1 MACLSRIHSFARPG
15 NVPNPFT
22 SRPQKIYISI
32 WAYRVEPPILFIL
45 MLSKY
50 KVSDEPMILRG
61 FGRNAQ
67 SMVAHALTI
76 EDREQ
81 RTAVAHEIVR
91 VLTNLNPDLRDVPEY
106 KQQLWDA
113 VFIMS
118 DWKLDVDA
126 PFPAPP
132 KPDETDPFERM
143 DYYREKPRYRQY
155 GKNIE
160 FMIDNA
166 VEMEEGPKRTAYI
179 NLIASTMKQFLRNIN
194 REDTPEQV
202 LADQINELSGHR
214 LRLKGEELTLSK
226 VTLPPLKQHSGK
238 SNRNK
243 RKSKSSSRNKNNK
256 NNRRRKKPNN

>member
-1 MACLSRIHSFARPG
+1 M
-15 NVPNPFT
+15 
-22 SRPQKIYISI
+22 
-32 WAYRVEPPILFIL
+32 
-45 MLSKY
+45 
-50 KVSDEPMILRG
+50 LRG

-67 SMVAHALTI
+67 AMVAHALTI
-76 EDREQ
+76 EDREK
-81 RTAVAHEIVR
+81 RTEVAKEIVR

-106 KQQLWDA
+106 KQKLWDA
-113 VFIMS
+113 VYILS
-118 DWKLDVDA
+118 NWELDVDS

-132 KPDETDPFERM
+132 KPDDTDPFKRM
-143 DYYREKPRYRQY
+143 DYYRERPRYRQY

-160 FMIDNA
+160 FMINNA

-226 VTLPPLKQHSGK
+226 VTLPPLKQNNGK
-238 SNRNK
+238 SNRSK
-243 RKSKSSSRNKNNK
+243 RKSKSSSRHKSNGKNN
-256 NNRRRKKPNN
+256 NNRRRKKPNS